1 MENDVDIYQLATHGF
16 NNLNKFE
23 STLKC
28 AELFFG
34 VSEYLNIEIEENSIK
49 NIEKGSDE
57 GVSIRAIGRNG
68 SLGFSFT
75 NRLNNQSIDLMVENS
90 IKMMRSGTKDSE
102 FIDIPQPIDS
112 YPKVKD
118 LYDENVQS
126 LTIDD
131 SIDYVT
137 ELIRICDED
146 EMAISQ
152 SANFA
157 ASTSKNIILNTNGVK
172 VEGEE
177 TICSV
182 SSHIIVKDKLKDRTS
197 NGFEYQSERFLKNIN
212 PTLVINTALNKA
224 KQNLNRIKI
233 KSMRSPI
240 ILTPRGVISLI
251 LKPIAS
257 AINAE
262 AFQYKRTFL
271 VDKRN
276 EKIGS
281 DLITIEDNGLING
294 AVGSA
299 NFDAEGVPCQNTKI
313 IDNGVF
319 LNQGLLHNS
328 YTAGKEGVESTG
340 NASRQS
346 YSSTPS
352 IGISNFILSPGK
364 IGKNE
369 LIEDIKEG
377 ILLDYTGDRPNL
389 STGDFSGL
397 ILHGNIIENGE
408 IGPALNETMI
418 GINLLELFKKI
429 EHVSSEYK
437 TYGSYQA
444 PYLQVNDIQIIG
456 SHN

>member
-1 MENDVDIYQLATHGF
+1 MENNVDIFQLASHGF
-16 NNLNKFE
+16 NTLNKYE

-28 AELFFG
+28 AEFFFG
-34 VSEYLNIEIEENSIK
+34 LNEYLTIEIEENSIK
-49 NIEKGSDE
+49 NSEIGNDE

-75 NRLNNQSIDLMVENS
+75 NRLNNQSIDQMVENS
-90 IKMMRSGTKDSE
+90 IKMMHSGTEDLD
-102 FIDIPQPIDS
+102 FIDLPQPFDS
-112 YPKVKD
+112 YPSVKD
-118 LYDENVQS
+118 MYDSNIQS
-126 LTIDD
+126 LTIDE

-137 ELIRICDED
+137 ELIRICDKD

-152 SANFA
+152 SANFT
-157 ASTSKNIILNTNGVK
+157 ASTSKNIILNSNGLE
-172 VEGEE
+172 VEGKE
-177 TICSV
+177 TICSI
-182 SSHIIVKDKLKDRTS
+182 SSHVIIKDKFKDQTS
-197 NGFEYQSERFLKNIN
+197 FGFEYQTERFLKNIN
-212 PTLVINTALNKA
+212 PTPVINTALDKA

-240 ILTPRGVISLI
+240 ILTPNGVISLI
-251 LKPIAS
+251 LKPIAA

-281 DLITIEDNGLING
+281 DQITIKDDALING

-299 NFDAEGVPCQNTKI
+299 IFDAEGVPCQNTKI
-313 IDNGVF
+313 IENGVF

-340 NASRQS
+340 NASRHS

-364 IGKNE
+364 IAKNE
-369 LIEDIKEG
+369 LIEDIKKG
-377 ILLDYTGDRPNL
+377 ILLDYTGDRPNI

-408 IGPALNETMI
+408 IGHALNETMI
-418 GINLLELFKKI
+418 GINLLELFKK
-429 EHVSSEYK
+429 VVNKSSEHK

-444 PYLQVNDIQIIG
+444 PYLQVNDAQIIG
-456 SHN
+456 SRT

>member
-1 MENDVDIYQLATHGF
+1 MENDVDIFQLATHGF
-16 NNLNKFE
+16 NTMNKYE

-28 AELFFG
+28 AEFFFG
-34 VSEYLNIEIEENSIK
+34 LNEYLTIEIEENSIK
-49 NIEKGSDE
+49 NSEIGSDE
-57 GVSIRAIGRNG
+57 GVSMRAIGRNG

-75 NRLNNQSIDLMVENS
+75 NRLNNQSVDQMVENS
-90 IKMMRSGTKDSE
+90 IKMMHSGTEDSD
-102 FIDIPQPIDS
+102 FIDLPQPFDS

-118 LYDENVQS
+118 MHDINVQS
-126 LTIDD
+126 LTIDE
-131 SIDYVT
+131 SIHYVT

-146 EMAISQ
+146 EIAISQ
-152 SANFA
+152 SANFT
-157 ASTSKNIILNTNGVK
+157 ASTSKNIILNTNGLEA
-172 VEGEE
+172 EGEE
-177 TICSV
+177 TICSI
-182 SSHIIVKDKLKDRTS
+182 SSHVIVKDKLKDQTS
-197 NGFEYQSERFLKNIN
+197 FGFEYQTERFLKNLN
-212 PTLVINTALNKA
+212 PTLVINTALDKA

-251 LKPIAS
+251 LKPIAA

-271 VDKRN
+271 VDKRK

-281 DLITIEDNGLING
+281 DQITIKDNGLING
-294 AVGSA
+294 AVGSSI
-299 NFDAEGVPCQNTKI
+299 FDAEGVPCQNTKI
-313 IDNGVF
+313 IENGVF

-340 NASRQS
+340 NASRHS

-364 IGKNE
+364 IAKNE
-369 LIEDIKEG
+369 LIEDIKKG
-377 ILLDYTGDRPNL
+377 ILLDYTGDRPNI

-397 ILHGNIIENGE
+397 ILHGNIIEDGE
-408 IGPALNETMI
+408 IGHALNETMI
-418 GINLLELFKKI
+418 GINLLELFKKVENI
-429 EHVSSEYK
+429 SSEYK

-444 PYLQVNDIQIIG
+444 PYLQVNDVQIIG
-456 SHN
+456 SST